1 MDVEKLSNFVQ
12 ARGYKVNDERFV
24 DLVVNGF

>member
-1 MDVEKLSNFVQ
+1 MDVEMLSNFVQ
-12 ARGYKVNDERFV
+12 ARRYKVNDERFV